1 MKKSTIIRFLAISTV
16 LYFVLNIIV
25 YYRWEYRNNK
35 IEKELLQKYDTN
47 GDGLFSIEESNPEL
61 NESQRELSMYTARGI
76 APFTLIPISLIL
88 GLIVTLIYNFLAK
101 SKKTL
106 MY

>member
-1 MKKSTIIRFLAISTV
+1 M
-16 LYFVLNIIV
+16 

-61 NESQRELSMYTARGI
+61 NESQRELSNDTARGL